1 MTKEDYNNK
10 CKEASKEMI
19 SRIAEILSASNGV
32 DIFYKTATLS
42 ADGNCALHGI
52 PVGGPNKKELCLT
65 FDIIDPDNNTILSA
79 LESAATTYYTK
90 CDNAYRDYEKSQ
102 KKEK

>member
-19 SRIAEILSASNGV
+19 SKIAEILIASNGV

-42 ADGNCALHGI
+42 ADDNCALHGI
-52 PVGGPNKKELCLT
+52 PVCGPNKKELCLT
-65 FDIIDPDNNTILSA
+65 FDLIDPNNNTILSA
-79 LESAATTYYTK
+79 LEEAATNYYTA
-90 CDNAYRDYEKSQ
+90 CDNAYRKFEESNK
-102 KKEK
+102 